1 MIIQAEK
8 LTKKFG
14 GLTAVNQVDFSLA
27 AGEFK
32 SIIGPNGAGK
42 TTLFN
47 LIAGAESPDGGR
59 ILFQGE
65 EITSLPQ
72 ERIVRK
78 GIVKTYQTSQF
89 FPSLSVLQNL
99 SIAAQPPGS
108 WRLLW
113 TGKGFA
119 QKTLTQ
125 ANTVLKQVGLENAAD
140 SPAEALSHGE
150 RRYLDLGLA
159 LATQPKVL
167 LLDEPTA
174 GMSPAETRQAAR
186 LIKHLAQ
193 EFSLSV
199 ILVEHD
205 MDVVMEVSDRVLVMN
220 EGRIFAEGSQQE
232 IRRNSDVQR
241 IYLGKG
247 RAAC

>member
-1 MIIQAEK
+1 MIIKAEK

-14 GLTAVNQVDFSLA
+14 GLVAVDQVDFTLA

-47 LIAGAESPDGGR
+47 LIAGAEPVDGGR
-59 ILFQGE
+59 ILFQGD
-65 EITSLPQ
+65 EITNLPQ
-72 ERIVRK
+72 ERIARMGV
-78 GIVKTYQTSQF
+78 VKTCQTSQF
-89 FPSLSVLQNL
+89 FPSLSVMQNL
-99 SIAAQPPGS
+99 SVAAQPPSS
-108 WRLLW
+108 WRSLW
-113 TGKGFA
+113 RGKGLA
-119 QKTLTQ
+119 QKTLRQ
-125 ANTVLKQVGLENAAD
+125 AKAVLKQVGLESAAD
-140 SPAEALSHGE
+140 CPAEALSHGE

-159 LATQPKVL
+159 LAANPKVL

-205 MDVVMEVSDRVLVMN
+205 MGVVMEVSDRVLVMN
-220 EGRIFAEGSQQE
+220 EGRIFAEGAPQE
-232 IRRNSDVQR
+232 IRRNPDVQR